1 MQMVRGETK
10 MSKFYAIKQ
19 IRADN
24 GKSAGRVDIYGEI
37 SATEFWGDEKTPS
50 QFIADL
56 NKLGT
61 VSEIEIHIFS
71 PGGDPFAALAIYAE
85 MKRRTETIKVY
96 IDGIAAS
103 AATLIL
109 CAGDTVYMDET
120 AMLMVHNPYQPIF
133 FAGLNADDARK
144 LADEL
149 DKIREP
155 MITAYMKKS
164 GKTNEEVIALM
175 DGETGKGTWLTAEES
190 IAFGLADELTPD
202 NKKPLEVA
210 ASVAPGI
217 YNFMGHKVD
226 LTMFEMA
233 AEKTAGIINAKRG
246 GNVMAFWNRKRKPAA
261 KNQPRAEIVFTETVC
276 PSCGGAV
283 NLNIETG
290 EVIVGQ
296 AQGQSE
302 KPEGQ
307 TPAQAKVFARRMPSN
322 VRAALFTVQ
331 CPHCGQEYV
340 WDTDANQDGAE
351 GTETNETVP
360 LGQAEGEGKSEPTA
374 PAKPQ
379 APAQSPAPAPGAA
392 PGASAKLA
400 LKPKAEMATAICP
413 ECGSEFMYD
422 TATVQTGT
430 DTAGTEG
437 YVLTCPECNAQ
448 FVEPFVAASPESIPV
463 GTSAQAV
470 YRMGVRAERERM
482 LALDEMALAAPEKEN
497 MIFAAK
503 RSGSSV
509 EAMSRNIIKA
519 LVANKE
525 DRSRNQFIQALQR
538 DVDTSGVQN
547 LRQPQHHDKK
557 AAFADSVF
565 EKLNN
570 R

>member
-1 MQMVRGETK
+1 MKG
-10 MSKFYAIKQ
+10 KFYAIKK
-19 IRADN
+19 IRAQT
-24 GKSAGRVDIYGEI
+24 GQEIGRINIYGEI

-50 QFIADL
+50 GFIADL
-56 NKLGT
+56 NKLGA

-85 MKRRTETIKVY
+85 MKRRTEKINVY

-120 AMLMVHNPYQPIF
+120 AMLMVHNPYQPVF

-175 DGETGKGTWLTAEES
+175 DGGDGKGTWLTAEES

-202 NKKPLEVA
+202 NKKPLEAA
-210 ASVAPGI
+210 ASVSPGV
-217 YNFMGHKVD
+217 YNFMGRKID

-246 GNVMAFWNRKRKPAA
+246 GNVMAFWNRKGKSAA
-261 KNQPRAEIVFTETVC
+261 QTQPRAEIVFTETVC

-283 NLNIETG
+283 NLNTETG
-290 EVIVGQ
+290 EVIAGH
-296 AQGQSE
+296 AQGQPE
-302 KPEGQ
+302 EPEGH
-307 TPAQAKVFARRMPSN
+307 TPEGAKAFARRMPSN

-331 CPHCGQEYV
+331 CPHCGQDYV

-351 GTETNETVP
+351 GTETNETSP
-360 LGQAEGEGKSEPTA
+360 LGQPEGEGKNEPAA

-379 APAQSPAPAPGAA
+379 APAQPPASAPGAGAA
-392 PGASAKLA
+392 PGASAKLPP
-400 LKPKAEMATAICP
+400 KPRAELAAAACP
-413 ECGSEFMYD
+413 ECGNEFMYD
-422 TATVQTGT
+422 TAAAQTGT
-430 DTAGTEG
+430 DAAGTEG

-448 FVEPFVAASPESIPV
+448 FVEPFAAASPESIPV
-463 GTSAQAV
+463 GASAQAA

-497 MIFAAK
+497 MILAAK

-519 LVANKE
+519 LAANKE
-525 DRSRNQFIQALQR
+525 DRGRNQFIQALQR
-538 DVDTSGVQN
+538 DVDASGVQN
-547 LRQPQHHDKK
+547 LRRPQHHDKK

-565 EKLNN
+565 ENLNN